1 MMKSNRLACAVLAA
15 LLSLQTLPA
24 YAAKPDTASAVEA
37 SAPNSKN
44 ASTVSEDEI
53 AKQTITG
60 PAVIDL
66 GNQAKLKL
74 PAKMV
79 FIKKDAA
86 NSLMEE
92 WGNGTNPD
100 RYGLIIPEQKNKDSA
115 APWWVDLNFNDSGY
129 IKDDDAKEW
138 DVEGMLKQLKEGA
151 EEQNK
156 ERAARNL
163 PELETR
169 GWVEK
174 PQYDAATHRLIWSID
189 VWEKNKPDQNPAIN
203 YNTYQLG
210 REGFIELTMV
220 TDLNSVDQY
229 KPIAREL
236 LGNIEFNEGKR
247 YSDFNAATDKV
258 AEYGLAAL
266 VGGLAA
272 KKLGLLALAGALLAK
287 FGKLIAVGVIGAG
300 ALFKG
305 LWRKKDKNQSEE

>member
-1 MMKSNRLACAVLAA
+1 MMKSNRLAYAVLAA
-15 LLSLQTLPA
+15 LLSIQTLPA
-24 YAAKPDTASAVEA
+24 SAAKADTASAVEA
-37 SAPNSKN
+37 SGQEAQQ
-44 ASTVSEDEI
+44 ASDSI
-53 AKQTITG
+53 ANYVDDQIVQG
-60 PAVIDL
+60 PATIDL

-79 FIKKDAA
+79 FVKKNRA
-86 NSLMEE
+86 NAMMREA
-92 WGNGTNPD
+92 GNATDPN
-100 RYGLIIPEQKNKDSA
+100 RYGLILPESENEDGDTN
-115 APWWVDLNFNDSGY
+115 WIVDLTFTDSGY

-138 DVEGMLKQLKEGA
+138 DVEAMLEQLKEGT

-156 ERAARNL
+156 ERASRNI
-163 PELETR
+163 PEIETR

-174 PQYDAATHRLIWSID
+174 PQYDATTHRLIWSID
-189 VWEKNKPDQNPAIN
+189 VLEKNKPDQNPTIN
-203 YNTYQLG
+203 YNTFQLG
-210 REGFIELTMV
+210 REGYIELTMIA
-220 TDLNSVDQY
+220 DLKSIDQY
-229 KPIAREL
+229 KPIVREL

>member
-1 MMKSNRLACAVLAA
+1 MMKSNRLACVVLAA

-66 GNQAKLKL
+66 SNQAKLKL

-138 DVEGMLKQLKEGA
+138 DVEGMLKQLKEGS

-174 PQYDAATHRLIWSID
+174 PQYDAKTHRLIWSID
-189 VWEKNKPDQNPAIN
+189 VFGIKNETRPPILPSTTILSSLDAKAI
-203 YNTYQLG
+203 
-210 REGFIELTMV
+210 
-220 TDLNSVDQY
+220 LN
-229 KPIAREL
+229 
-236 LGNIEFNEGKR
+236 
-247 YSDFNAATDKV
+247 
-258 AEYGLAAL
+258 
-266 VGGLAA
+266 
-272 KKLGLLALAGALLAK
+272 
-287 FGKLIAVGVIGAG
+287 
-300 ALFKG
+300 
-305 LWRKKDKNQSEE
+305 